1 MQDDVPRLERL
12 AMVERQSKI
21 TVSRQCELL
30 SLCRA
35 GVYYVPKPVTE
46 FELLIKRYIDE
57 IYTEL
62 PVYGSRRIAVEIG
75 KRHEVKIDR
84 RTVSKYMRE
93 MGISAIYPKPNLSK
107 PSKEHKIYPYLLG
120 NLVIDHPN
128 QVWAS
133 DTTYIR
139 MLGGFMYLTAIMD
152 WFSRYVISWILADT
166 LEIEPVL
173 ETARIALATS
183 KPEIMNTDQGSDF
196 TSPQY
201 TELFLNQGVLMSMD
215 HRGRCFDNIMVE
227 RLWRSVKY
235 EKVFI
240 SDFRTPRELS
250 AGITEYFEHYNNRR
264 GHQSLGYNY
273 PADVY
278 MGKVKI

>member
-1 MQDDVPRLERL
+1 MRDDVPRSLRL
-12 AMVERQSKI
+12 AMVEGGSDLSI
-21 TVSRQCELL
+21 GRQCELL

-35 GVYYVPKPVTE
+35 GVYYVAKPVSA
-46 FELLIKRYIDE
+46 FELLIKRHIDE

-62 PVYGSRRIAVEIG
+62 PVYGSRRIADEIG
-75 KRHEVKIDR
+75 KRHGIGVDR

-93 MGISAIYPKPNLSK
+93 MGIFAIYPKPKLSK
-107 PSKEHKIYPYLLG
+107 SEPEHRIYPYLLR

-139 MLGGFMYLTAIMD
+139 MSGGFMYLTAIMD
-152 WFSRYVISWILADT
+152 WYSRYVISWILADT

-173 ETARIALATS
+173 ETARMALAIGR
-183 KPEIMNTDQGSDF
+183 PEIMNTDQGGDF

-201 TELFLNQGVLMSMD
+201 TELFLSQGVLLSMD

-235 EKVFI
+235 EQVFI
-240 SDFRTPRELS
+240 HDYRTPRELARGLS
-250 AGITEYFEHYNNRR
+250 GYFDHYNNRR
-264 GHQSLGYNY
+264 GHQSLGYHY
-273 PADVY
+273 PADIY
-278 MGKVKI
+278 KGKVKI